1 MRMHG
6 AKRFSEGLRI
16 TLTER
21 NLCILVHSLFG
32 AWMLSFLF
40 EGQILYA
47 LMRTYQVS
55 LKAMVFGGIAAHF
68 VGLCCG
74 WLFLRTKSDAKRLY
88 LISYPIFIATS
99 AIFFFPPSHLWTVA
113 IIISS
118 LLAGICVAAWGFYL
132 KSSTPRRERVKAIAD
147 MLILSNVL
155 MLTLNSVAIHLTPH
169 HGLTLA
175 MLLLVIAIVLA
186 YRLPENDT
194 DASAMDS
201 ETQENSTGTLRLLA
215 FMYLFIAIITIN
227 SGLMYGVTASA
238 FAHLEWLTSWYW
250 AVPYI
255 VAIAIM
261 RNLPRT
267 ANRTYIL
274 YTAIAMMGLSFIAF
288 AIVKPSALGYLLVN
302 TLMLGAFGIFD
313 LFWWSIFGEMLDLHS
328 NPAKILGVGLSANVL
343 GVLAGGFVG
352 SILFSAELQSLQT
365 TLLALAVVCVTS
377 ALLPPLHKHLS
388 VLLQDH
394 IFLTTYSAEAINSHA
409 APDQPATDQH
419 QPAPAFIGLSNRE
432 SEVAARLLQ
441 GKTYRMIASELCV
454 SENTVKYFVKNI
466 YAKYGVQSRGQ
477 FVATVL
483 AQETDGRSS

>member
-1 MRMHG
+1 
-6 AKRFSEGLRI
+6 
-16 TLTER
+16 
-21 NLCILVHSLFG
+21 
-32 AWMLSFLF
+32 
-40 EGQILYA
+40 
-47 LMRTYQVS
+47 
-55 LKAMVFGGIAAHF
+55 
-68 VGLCCG
+68 
-74 WLFLRTKSDAKRLY
+74 
-88 LISYPIFIATS
+88 
-99 AIFFFPPSHLWTVA
+99 
-113 IIISS
+113 
-118 LLAGICVAAWGFYL
+118 
-132 KSSTPRRERVKAIAD
+132 
-147 MLILSNVL
+147 
-155 MLTLNSVAIHLTPH
+155 
-169 HGLTLA
+169 
-175 MLLLVIAIVLA
+175 
-186 YRLPENDT
+186 
-194 DASAMDS
+194 
-201 ETQENSTGTLRLLA
+201 
-215 FMYLFIAIITIN
+215 
-227 SGLMYGVTASA
+227 
-238 FAHLEWLTSWYW
+238 
-250 AVPYI
+250 
-255 VAIAIM
+255 M

-409 APDQPATDQH
+409 APDQPAPDQH